1 MRQVLSLFS
10 FWNSME
16 FSFHQTKPW
25 KGLDKLLLYLGSGH
39 IHFSCVIHN

>member
-25 KGLDKLLLYLGSGH
+25 KGLDKLLLYPGSGH